1 MATGRMPPGALQQR
15 NDLRVEN
22 AGGRVGTPAAA
33 QLSLVRGQSW
43 ILVDT
48 VGRCHADRRLRRGDG
63 RRMDLTELHVE
74 PHLMVGYVAAGHKV
88 IPPNRK
94 PPPYPA
100 GRDHQKDPENGCRRF
115 DLIVAPHVGRAA
127 SEFACSGP
135 RGSPSLDVVD
145 DTTNIA
151 IAATRR
157 RQRTSAK
164 LSCPRG
170 QCLHGQLRSYPRSI
184 V

>member
-1 MATGRMPPGALQQR
+1 
-15 NDLRVEN
+15 
-22 AGGRVGTPAAA
+22 
-33 QLSLVRGQSW
+33 
-43 ILVDT
+43 
-48 VGRCHADRRLRRGDG
+48 
-63 RRMDLTELHVE
+63 MDLSELYVESHV
-74 PHLMVGYVAAGHKV
+74 MVGYVAAGQNV
-88 IPPNRK
+88 IPPNWK
-94 PPPYPA
+94 PPAYPA

-157 RQRTSAK
+157 PPADFYKAELSTGTMPARTIAK
-164 LSCPRG
+164 LSTFHSVTYSG
-170 QCLHGQLRSYPRSI
+170 VL
-184 V
+184 